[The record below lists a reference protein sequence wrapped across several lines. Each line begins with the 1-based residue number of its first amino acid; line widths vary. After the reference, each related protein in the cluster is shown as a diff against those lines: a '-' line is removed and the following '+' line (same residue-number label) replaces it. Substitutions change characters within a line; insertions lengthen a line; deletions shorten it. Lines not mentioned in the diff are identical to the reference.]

1 MTTIEQMTLEE
12 LQAMIEAAIERKL
25 QQRQAGTRDPRPL
38 VEIMASIDR
47 HRWTPPPDAP
57 SPLELL
63 RQDRD
68 G

>member
-1 MTTIEQMTLEE
+1 MTTIAHMTLEE
-12 LQAMIEAAIERKL
+12 LQAVIDAAIERKMR
-25 QQRQAGTRDPRPL
+25 QQQAGTRDPRSL
-38 VEIMASIDR
+38 TEIMASIER

-57 SPLELL
+57 SPLDLL